1 MNDPNDPNHPPPVP
15 IIFGLNNTQT
25 IPITGKNINVGFD
38 GTDNNI
44 RINIRIDNNNNNITI
59 PIPIHDNTTL
69 KENSDELSELPELSK
84 EEGRIPKYMMIRTIC
99 DIIKDAT
106 NARIIVPRKDVLIP
120 LLNQLFPPKFVTIAA
135 EPARLEEIKAI
146 SNDKSNRFMSG
157 RVFIKSAY
165 TDHIPLPVTHVFN
178 ESGAEPDTF
187 SPIGATIMSSFASVA
202 DPATRKVPTS
212 SYPGENYTL
221 HFDQT
226 FMSGLVGFLEQTTW
240 WAMQIGV
247 FRPDNNTQY
256 KFEINVGANSDV
268 TGGIVSNNDND
279 NDNVVT
285 NNTIAKNKF
294 SGGYYFQGNPTKN
307 KFINKN
313 PGNLSEI
320 LRYMIIKEMGDMMQ
334 VYVMLVW
341 YVIIMEN
348 NKNNKNKF
356 VMSTTDLVVMN
367 TCQLFQM
374 PCLYTNQGKDS
385 SMLSGQEKIDFD
397 DIFKKKM
404 DSKGTEIYKNWKK
417 NNKFANTLYY
427 LPFEESSELKNRR
440 RLNTIYYVIKTQ
452 NQKQLDTFDKA
463 KVNLNN
469 LRYIKMGRLGPL
481 MTSFSNDIM
490 TEIIPRI
497 IQNIEVINHNLLVR
511 YNELIR
517 DNNYTGE
524 ETDIELKKLFS
535 LHILITRQKY
545 PPTFGN
551 TYVYVIQNLTHYTEE
566 LPIGDGTSKLVDM
579 ILDNNI
585 DKFKTVDITGGVTTN
600 PELNIPE
607 NPKVS
612 NDPGPNEKWLI
623 YSIAN
628 WFKGVRNNLYNS
640 FGWIFEPIVDYSSNL
655 SLVGGMVEEEE
666 EENTSIN
673 NFGQSYEKI
682 GFVTLIPCIYEQL
695 CSIYEKHNIV
705 YGNVYGN
712 TESKYGEIFVENFI
726 LNLTRYQTNKNIPTL
741 ISPYNNIVDVG
752 RDDKPIPYSFNLIY
766 SIPDME
772 DSKSHHNKYLP
783 YEECVI
789 HTDDIDFDIKN
800 IHDSDVE
807 FKEELIA
814 ELEKKKIELI
824 ANNNNIRDNVFTV
837 DDNFAQALFKKS
849 GITFNEPQEQLT
861 TPINGSPQATAVATP
876 ISSQKDLE
884 AYLSPENEMN
894 RQKLFDLIITP
905 LKEKQIPQLENIM
918 LDNID
923 LNSGLLFEILD
934 QIKSDIKNKLQLD
947 DDLKETIINFM
958 NTRKIENIRQRGET
972 LDFDETP
979 PLFII
984 SVSDDEK
991 SEMDGTT
998 GGKFIKNKK
1007 TRRRNKRSHKKHHK
1021 TNKRHKKHKK
1031 SCKNKTRKTKKAK
1044 RKNKTV

>member
-15 IIFGLNNTQT
+15 I
-25 IPITGKNINVGFD
+25 NVGFD
-38 GTDNNI
+38 ATNITI
-44 RINIRIDNNNNNITI
+44 RINDTITI
-59 PIPIHDNTTL
+59 PISDTTL
-69 KENSDELSELPELSK
+69 KENSDEILQEI
-84 EEGRIPKYMMIRTIC
+84 RNYMMIRTIC

-221 HFDQT
+221 HFDPT

-341 YVIIMEN
+341 FYLQNTER
-348 NKNNKNKF
+348 NKNNF

-385 SMLSGQEKIDFD
+385 SMLSEEDKIVFDRDFND
-397 DIFKKKM
+397 KMKKKEN
-404 DSKGTEIYKNWKK
+404 GNQIYKNWKK

-427 LPFEESSELKNRR
+427 LPVVEEEGDKLKR

-524 ETDIELKKLFS
+524 ETDIELKKRFS

-612 NDPGPNEKWLI
+612 KDPGPNGNWLI

-628 WFKGVRNNLYNS
+628 WFNGVRNQLNTM
-640 FGWIFEPIVDYSSNL
+640 FGDVFQPFDFSNDDL
-655 SLVGGMVEEEE
+655 NDNYWMGVGGAAHKYTDE
-666 EENTSIN
+666 IN
-673 NFGQSYEKI
+673 GKNNLEQPYINI
-682 GFVTLIPCIYEQL
+682 GFVTMMPSIYEQL
-695 CSIYEKHNIV
+695 CSIYEKHDMV
-705 YGNVYGN
+705 YDDDFGQ
-712 TESKYGEIFVENFI
+712 TFIIKFI
-726 LNLTRYQTNKNIPTL
+726 LNLTRYNNLSMDNLKIIPTL
-741 ISPYNNIVDVG
+741 TSPYNDIGGGPSGPGANGNPD
-752 RDDKPIPYSFNLIY
+752 PYSFHLIDNLE
-766 SIPDME
+766 MNTNT
-772 DSKSHHNKYLP
+772 HLP
-783 YEECVI
+783 YEKCVI
-789 HTDDIDFDIKN
+789 HTDDIKFDIEN
-800 IHDSDVE
+800 VNSIDDTQ

-837 DDNFAQALFKKS
+837 DDKFAGALFKKS
-849 GITFNEPQEQLT
+849 GVSFVEEQEDLT
-861 TPINGSPQATAVATP
+861 TPMNGSPQATAVATP

-923 LNSGLLFEILD
+923 LNSGLLYSILN
-934 QIKSDIKNKLQLD
+934 QIKNGDIPLEEN
-947 DDLKETIINFM
+947 LKKIIINFM
-958 NTRKIENIRQRGET
+958 ETSEIPNRERGVT
-972 LDFDETP
+972 LDFGETP
-979 PLFII
+979 PFSI
-984 SVSDDEK
+984 SDDEK

-1007 TRRRNKRSHKKHHK
+1007 ITRRNKRTYKKHHK

-1031 SCKNKTRKTKKAK
+1031 SGKNKTRKVKKAK